1 MLNMIQPSL
10 MNVHPRE
17 NSQLTV
23 DNEVPFVSELDQEVR
38 DAVLAR
44 AHTQV
49 FQRGERILEA
59 GEKPEHLGIILSG
72 MVELCGTPQNPNCGV
87 LLLNRGDLLVPM
99 ATIFGEPCLTAV
111 TALSR
116 SRLIMIDREVVVQQ
130 ASSNAALAMSLAR
143 VMGAHWRMA
152 VRHII
157 DLKSRS
163 AAERLAAILLRF
175 VDYAEDD
182 MPELLFTKTTLAA
195 RLGVSRETLSRI
207 IQVVADHGIVLR
219 GSEILVRDRKKAERF
234 CGPEPYVYRSER
246 RLDVH
251 AF

>member
-1 MLNMIQPSL
+1 
-10 MNVHPRE
+10 MNVHP
-17 NSQLTV
+17 LTPPGLTG
-23 DNEVPFVSELDQEVR
+23 DLEIPFVSELDPRVR
-38 DAVLAR
+38 DALRSASKM
-44 AHTQV
+44 QV
-49 FQRGERILEA
+49 FDRGERILEA
-59 GEKPEHLGIILSG
+59 GDRPDRLGIVLNG
-72 MVELCGTPQNPNCGV
+72 MVELCGTAQNPNCGV

-99 ATIFGEPCLTAV
+99 ATLYGEPCLTAA

-116 SRLIMIDREVVVQQ
+116 SRLVMIDREIVIEQ
-130 ASSNAALAMSLAR
+130 AHSNAAFAMSLGR
-143 VMGAHWRMA
+143 VMGAQWRMA

-175 VDYAEDD
+175 VDYAEEDV
-182 MPELLFTKTTLAA
+182 PQLLFTKSTLAA

-207 IQVVADHGIVLR
+207 IQVVADNGIVLR
-219 GSEILVRDRKKAERF
+219 GSEILVRDRKKAEKF

>member
-1 MLNMIQPSL
+1 MTFHSIEERQSIIDP
-10 MNVHPRE
+10 E
-17 NSQLTV
+17 T
-23 DNEVPFVSELDQEVR
+23 VPFVREF
-38 DAVLAR
+38 DAKTREALMAGSR
-44 AHTQV
+44 AHV
-49 FQRGERILEA
+49 FRKGDRILEA
-59 GEKPEHLGIILSG
+59 GETPNHLGIILSG
-72 MVELCGTPQNPNCGV
+72 MVELCGTAQNPNCGV
-87 LLLNRGDLLVPM
+87 LLLNRGDLMVPM
-99 ATIFGEPCLTAV
+99 ATLYGEPCLTAA

-116 SRLIMIDREVVVQQ
+116 SRLIMLRRDVVVEQ

-143 VMGAHWRMA
+143 VMGAQWRMA

-175 VDYAEDD
+175 VDYAEQGI
-182 MPELLFTKTTLAA
+182 PELLFTKTTLAA

-207 IQVVADHGIVLR
+207 IQVVADNGIVLR
-219 GSEILVRDRKKAERF
+219 GSKIVVRDREKAENF
-234 CGPEPYVYRSER
+234 CGPDPYVYRSER

>member
-1 MLNMIQPSL
+1 MVQLNM
-10 MNVHPRE
+10 MNVHQVNYDALAAE
-17 NSQLTV
+17 L
-23 DNEVPFVSELDQEVR
+23 VPFVSELDSRVR
-38 DAVLAR
+38 ETLLEAANV
-44 AHTQV
+44 QI
-49 FQRGERILEA
+49 FERGQRILEA
-59 GEKPEHLGIILSG
+59 GDRPDQLGIILNG
-72 MVELCGTPQNPNCGV
+72 MVELCGTPQNSNCGV

-99 ATIFGEPCLTAV
+99 ATLYGEPCLTAA

-116 SRLIMIDREVVVQQ
+116 SRLVMIDREIVTEQ
-130 ASSNAALAMSLAR
+130 AHSNAAFAMSLGR
-143 VMGAHWRMA
+143 VMGAQWRMA

-175 VDYAEDD
+175 VDYAEEDV
-182 MPELLFTKTTLAA
+182 PQLLFTKTTLAA

-207 IQVVADHGIVLR
+207 IQVVADNGIVLR
-219 GSEILVRDRKKAERF
+219 GSEILVRDRRKAEKF

-251 AF
+251 AL

>member
-1 MLNMIQPSL
+1 MTMPFHSIKHRQAAA
-10 MNVHPRE
+10 
-17 NSQLTV
+17 V
-23 DNEVPFVSELDQEVR
+23 DPAAVPFVREFQTSVR
-38 DAVLAR
+38 EALLKGAR
-44 AHTQV
+44 TIV

-59 GEKPEHLGIILSG
+59 GETPKYLGILLSG
-72 MVELCGTPQNPNCGV
+72 MVELCGTAQNPNCGV

-99 ATIFGEPCLTAV
+99 ATLYGEPCLTAA

-116 SRLIMIDREVVVQQ
+116 SRLIMLDRNTVVQQ
-130 ASSNAALAMSLAR
+130 ATSDAGLALSLAR
-143 VMGAHWRMA
+143 VMGAQWRMA

-157 DLKSRS
+157 DLKSRT

-175 VDYAEDD
+175 VDYAEEEV
-182 MPELLFTKTTLAA
+182 PQLLFTKSTLAA

-207 IQVVADHGIVLR
+207 IQVVADNGIVLR
-219 GSEILVRDRKKAERF
+219 GSEILVRDRKKAEDF
-234 CGPEPYVYRSER
+234 CGPEPYRYRSER